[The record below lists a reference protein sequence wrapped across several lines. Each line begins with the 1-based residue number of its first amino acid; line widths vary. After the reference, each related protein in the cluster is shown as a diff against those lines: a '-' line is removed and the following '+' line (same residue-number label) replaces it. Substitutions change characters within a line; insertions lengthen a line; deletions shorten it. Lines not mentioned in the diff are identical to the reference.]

1 MTGKIYIHGQIG
13 SFDGTDGVELKDIIM
28 QVKAQPEATSF
39 DVLISSPGGVVDV
52 GFDIYDYLKSL
63 DVPIHTIGSGLVASI
78 ATVIFMAGT
87 KRTLKPSTDFL
98 IHLPS
103 GGVEGTAEDIKA
115 YQKEVEATEKR
126 IIDFYKKTTG
136 LTDSEIIPL
145 LRYETILKHDEA
157 FKLGFATEQPQE
169 RKILAFIKNSN
180 LNNRNEMSKKQS
192 LFSRF
197 KKVFDITNKVIYDA
211 SNEAI
216 DFPELE
222 DDETPKVGDR
232 ATVNGEP
239 ANGEYIIPD
248 ADDPNETETYV
259 FENGELIEI
268 KANETEDNT
277 DEIIE
282 VLEAFANK
290 IESLEARI
298 VAIAKKNEEQE
309 KTITAIRKAE
319 GRQPQKQQANG
330 KPKIE
335 KAETGF
341 SAAITNL
348 VNKKKNGI

>member
-1 MTGKIYIHGQIG
+1 MIGKIYIHGQIG
-13 SFDGTDGVELKDIIM
+13 SFDDTIGVELKDIIM
-28 QVKAQPEATSF
+28 QVKAQPEATAF

-78 ATVIFMAGT
+78 ATVIFMAGSR
-87 KRTLKPSTDFL
+87 RTLKPSTDFL

-115 YQKEVEATEKR
+115 YQKEVESTEKR

-136 LTDSEIIPL
+136 LTDAEITPL

-157 FKLGFATEQPQE
+157 FKLGFATEKPQE
-169 RKILAFIKNSN
+169 RKIIAFINSN

-192 LFSRF
+192 LFNRF

-248 ADDPNETETYV
+248 ADDPNKTETYV
-259 FENGELIEI
+259 FVNGELTEI
-268 KANETEDNT
+268 KADETEDNT
-277 DEIIE
+277 EEIIE

-290 IESLEARI
+290 IESLESRI

-319 GRQPQKQQANG
+319 GRQPKKQQANG

-335 KAETGF
+335 KTDTDF